1 MYDTSTQLLKG
12 ESELEYLWRLGNLK
26 NDGIVD
32 LGWDDVAELIN
43 KAFKDEEDYIGSSAY
58 RKRYTAAKQFYDEIF
73 CKQPE
78 VDKVDELNNKKRELE
93 VAKIQFRDERNAWQR
108 QNYLDARVS
117 SDLDFLGEQLKEI
130 GKVNFTVN
138 SSPTVV
144 TSGRSMI
151 LMLSDWHIG
160 QCFNSFLGE
169 YNSDLATER
178 INKFLNRAIEI
189 GKLNEVEDV
198 YCALL
203 GDEVSG
209 NNHLSIQVS
218 NRENLIQQVKLASEL
233 ISSFCIELSKVFN
246 SVNVYAIA
254 GNHSRVI
261 ADRNKDI
268 KDERLDSLITWIVS
282 KVTDHIPNIYVC
294 CDELDSTITKM
305 NVRGKNY
312 VLTHGDMTSTSDSD
326 IGKLTLALGEIPYAI
341 LCGHRHSPMY
351 KEFNFV
357 KMVQGGSLASSG
369 DDYTVTKRLAGKASQ
384 TILIV
389 DDDGIQSIS
398 NIELS

>member
-26 NDGIVD
+26 NDGIID
-32 LGWDDVAELIN
+32 LGWEDVALLIN
-43 KAFKDEEDYIGSSAY
+43 KAFKDEENYLGSSAY
-58 RKRYTAAKQFYDEIF
+58 RKRYTAARQFYDEIF
-73 CKQPE
+73 SKQPAKE
-78 VDKVDELNNKKRELE
+78 RVSELDEKIRELE
-93 VAKIQFRDERNAWQR
+93 VAKIQFRDERNSWQR
-108 QNYLDARVS
+108 QNYLDARVTN
-117 SDLDFLGEQLKEI
+117 DLNYLGEQLKEI
-130 GKVNFTVN
+130 GKVSFQIEP
-138 SSPTVV
+138 SIKI
-144 TSGRSMI
+144 TSDKSMI

-160 QCFNSFLGE
+160 QCFNSVFGE

-178 INKFLNRAIEI
+178 INTFLNKAIEI
-189 GKLNEVEDV
+189 GKINNVESV

-203 GDEVSG
+203 GDEISG

-218 NRENLIQQVKLASEL
+218 NRENLIEQVKVASEL
-233 ISSFCIELSKVFN
+233 ISSFCVELSKVFN
-246 SVNVYAIA
+246 SVHVYGIA

-282 KVTDHIPNIYVC
+282 KITDHIDNIHVYC
-294 CDELDSTITKM
+294 ESLDSTMTKM
-305 NVRGKNY
+305 TVRGKSY
-312 VLTHGDMTSTSDSD
+312 VLTHGDMTGTSDSD
-326 IGKLTLALGEIPYAI
+326 IGKLALALGELPYAI

-351 KEFNFV
+351 KEFNNIKFV
-357 KMVQGGSLASSG
+357 QSGSLASAG
-369 DDYTVTKRLAGKASQ
+369 DDYTISKRLTGKANQ

-389 DDDGIQSIS
+389 DSNGIQSIN